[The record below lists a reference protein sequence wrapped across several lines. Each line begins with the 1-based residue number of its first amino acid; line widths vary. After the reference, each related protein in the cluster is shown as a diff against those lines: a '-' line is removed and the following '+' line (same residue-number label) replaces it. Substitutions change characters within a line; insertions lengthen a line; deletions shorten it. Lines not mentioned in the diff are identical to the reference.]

1 MGLDVTERGDQET
14 AAAGNGHGGGEASLS
29 GLHVGL
35 GWDESSRQSVGL
47 QVTADR
53 VLIRAD
59 REDKAPTQTASGLY
73 VAKSLAAA
81 VDGSDSGESW
91 FVGTIVQ
98 LGPLVRRFDVRDTV
112 LDWLTELIDEGHDIA
127 QVELKCLRAR
137 IRNLPQEHADPL
149 SVGDR
154 VVFSWASGQRVAI
167 GEDKYVVLR
176 QDDVLGVLEGE

>member
-1 MGLDVTERGDQET
+1 MPPI
-14 AAAGNGHGGGEASLS
+14 
-29 GLHVGL
+29 
-35 GWDESSRQSVGL
+35 GL
-47 QVTADR
+47 QVTQDR

-73 VAKSLAAA
+73 VAQSLAAA

-112 LDWLTELIDEGHDIA
+112 FDWLTELIDHGHDMSVA
-127 QVELKCLRAR
+127 ELKALRTR
-137 IRNLPQEHADPL
+137 IRNLPQEHVDTL
-149 SVGDR
+149 KVGDR
-154 VVFSWASGQRVAI
+154 VVFSWASGRQVTIDDER
-167 GEDKYVVLR
+167 YVVLR